1 MKKVQMFNKLWSIVE
16 KIKFY
21 WIFLLFL
28 VAVSDIRHSSNFNS
42 FKPIENFFLIRQFFN
57 DESTTNKYIESLKNI
72 SNSPNLRSVPN
83 GFDETW
89 TLRGPNKIGARVNV
103 IKPDPKNN
111 QIVYLG
117 FSSGGLW
124 KTLDGGQTWNPIFDN
139 FPWLAIADINIDP
152 TNSKIIYVA
161 TGDPNISGYPFVGD
175 GVYKSVDGG
184 QTWKNI
190 GPAGTQ
196 VISKILINPVNPL
209 IIYASSMGL
218 PFKRD
223 KLRGIYKSING
234 GITWEKVWHVADDTG
249 IIDLILDPFNANI
262 IYAASW
268 PRVRNNRES
277 LLSGI
282 NATIFKSV
290 DGGTTWNKSD
300 NGLKLGPKG
309 RIGLVASKLTS
320 NLLFS
325 IVIGENN
332 EWEGFYKS
340 VNGGANWV
348 NLLTNTGSN
357 ALPDNAMGGFGW
369 YFGKIEIN
377 PKNDKDLFIL
387 GVDLWRSNDGGVT
400 WFLGAPPWYE
410 NKVHADK
417 HDLVFI
423 NESDLLLA
431 SDGGVYQSKDNGSS
445 WSDYEEV
452 PATQFYRIA
461 SNPHETD
468 VYYGGAQDHGTL
480 KGENPQN
487 WVRLYGGDG
496 FQQVFDPKNDNIFY
510 TLTQNGNILVTTNKG
525 LSFNTAMNGIDKF
538 EPVAWD
544 APLIRSHF
552 NANTLYTGTS
562 RVYKNTEGANA
573 SWKAISDDL
582 TDGNIY
588 GARFHNITTIN
599 ESTKLQGLIYT
610 GTSDANCWRFD
621 PESKIWTNITNGLP
635 ERYITSV
642 QASPSFTDN
651 VYVTL
656 SGYKDNDWQSHLFL
670 SKERGDKWRSIK
682 GDLPYISINDLV
694 IIPNHSDSLL
704 FVATDAGVYGSV
716 NGGINWHKLGTNLPM
731 VAVYDL
737 HYVPEKMEL
746 IAGTFGRSIHTY
758 NLKTLLEKKYS
769 LTVSPIN
776 LSIPSIGGNYPLNI
790 VSNTQWSIY
799 KTNSFIRITP
809 TSGVDNSFVSFICE
823 PNNSVLPR
831 RDKIVIKGTG
841 VDSTVVSITQ
851 SGVLPTFTVSP
862 QNISFTS
869 GNQSQKISIIT
880 NTTWRVFKN
889 MDFINTNVTAG
900 SGNASIDVTSSLNT
914 TATTRTGL
922 LKFLPNGMDTIF
934 VKITQAGNAVSA
946 INQVSKKY
954 SPFQVFPNPMLNDL
968 ITLRKTH
975 SLFEE
980 STTVSLYQVNGH
992 LIKSYQV
999 PIFSDEL
1006 VLRLP
1011 QLSKGIYLLV
1021 VRNGKNQIVQSEKL
1035 VK

>member
-1 MKKVQMFNKLWSIVE
+1 MKLQKVQKAWSLVG
-16 KIKFY
+16 KFKFHLSY
-21 WIFLLFL
+21 LLFL
-28 VAVSDIRHSSNFNS
+28 VAFSDVRYTSNLNS
-42 FKPIENFFLIRQFFN
+42 FKPIEKFFLIRQFYN
-57 DESTTNKYIESLKNI
+57 DESTTKKYIESLKNI
-72 SNSPNLRSVPN
+72 YNTPNLRSVPK
-83 GFDETW
+83 GFDENW

-103 IKPDPKNN
+103 IKADPKNS

-124 KTLDGGQTWNPIFDN
+124 KTVDGGQTWKAIFDD

-175 GVYKSVDGG
+175 GIYKSVDGG
-184 QTWKNI
+184 QSWQNI

-196 VISKILINPVNPL
+196 IISKILINPVNPL
-209 IIYASSMGL
+209 ILYASSMGL
-218 PFKRD
+218 PFQRD
-223 KLRGIYKSING
+223 KLRGIYKSSNG
-234 GITWEKVWHVADDTG
+234 GISWEKVWHVADDTG
-249 IIDLILDPFNANI
+249 IIDLIFDPFNANI

-277 LLSGI
+277 LLSSI
-282 NATIFKSV
+282 NASIFKSI
-290 DGGTTWNKSD
+290 DGGNSWIKTD

-309 RIGLVASKLTS
+309 RIGLVASKLTP

-340 VNGGANWV
+340 VNGGASWV

-357 ALPDNAMGGFGW
+357 SLPDYAMGGFGW
-369 YFGKIEIN
+369 YFGKIEVN
-377 PKNDKDLFIL
+377 PKNDQDLFIL
-387 GVDLWRSNDGGVT
+387 GVDLWRSKDGGVT

-417 HDLVFI
+417 HDLVFL
-423 NESDLLLA
+423 NETNLLLA
-431 SDGGVYQSKDNGSS
+431 SDGGVYQSKDNGQT
-445 WSDYEEV
+445 WVDYEDI

-461 SNPHETD
+461 SNPHEQNA
-468 VYYGGAQDHGTL
+468 YYGGAQDHGTL

-487 WVRLYGGDG
+487 WVRLFGGDG
-496 FQQVFDPKNDNIFY
+496 FQQVFDPKNDNILY
-510 TLTQNGNILVTTNKG
+510 TLTQNGSILVSTNKG

-544 APLIRSHF
+544 APLIGSPF
-552 NANTLYTGTS
+552 NTNTLFTGTS
-562 RVYKNTEGANA
+562 RVYKNTEGPNA
-573 SWKAISDDL
+573 SWKAISNDL

-599 ESTKLQGLIYT
+599 ESSKLHGLLYA

-621 PESKIWTNITNGLP
+621 PETNIWTNISNGLP
-635 ERYITSV
+635 QRYVTSV
-642 QASPSFTDN
+642 QASTTFTDH

-656 SGYKDNDWQSHLFL
+656 SGYKDNDWQSHIFL

-694 IIPNHSDSLL
+694 IIPNHADSML
-704 FVATDAGVYGSV
+704 FIATDAGVYGSI
-716 NGGINWHKLGTNLPM
+716 NGGLNWHKLGTNLPM

-758 NLKTLLEKKYS
+758 NLKTVLEKKYS
-769 LTVSPIN
+769 LTVSPTN
-776 LSIPSIGGNYPLNI
+776 LSISSLGGIYPLNI
-790 VSNTQWSIY
+790 LSNTQWSMY
-799 KTNSFIRITP
+799 KSNSFISFNP
-809 TSGVDNSFVSFICE
+809 SSGTDNKLVSIICE
-823 PNNSVLPR
+823 PNKSILPR
-831 RDKIVIKGTG
+831 TVKIVIKGIG
-841 VDSTVVSITQ
+841 VDSSTVLITQ
-851 SGVLPTFTVSP
+851 NGATPTFSISP
-862 QNISFTS
+862 QKVDFPYIS
-869 GNQSQKISIIT
+869 QSQKIAIET
-880 NTTWRVFKN
+880 NTSWRLFKN
-889 MDFINTNVTAG
+889 INYINTNVSAG
-900 SGNASIDVTSSLNT
+900 SGNAIIEVTCSFNS
-914 TATTRTGL
+914 TATSRTGV

-934 VKITQAGNAVSA
+934 MEITQAANAVSA
-946 INQVSKKY
+946 TNEIPKKY
-954 SPFQVFPNPMLNDL
+954 APFKVFPNPIINDFV
-968 ITLRKTH
+968 TLRKV

-980 STTVSLYQVNGH
+980 STTVSLYSMNGH
-992 LIKSYQV
+992 LIKSFQV
-999 PIFSDEL
+999 PIFSEEQ
-1006 VLRLP
+1006 VLTFP

-1021 VRNGKNQIVQSEKL
+1021 LRNNKNQIIQSEKL
-1035 VK
+1035 IK

>member
-1 MKKVQMFNKLWSIVE
+1 
-16 KIKFY
+16 
-21 WIFLLFL
+21 
-28 VAVSDIRHSSNFNS
+28 
-42 FKPIENFFLIRQFFN
+42 
-57 DESTTNKYIESLKNI
+57 
-72 SNSPNLRSVPN
+72 
-83 GFDETW
+83 
-89 TLRGPNKIGARVNV
+89 
-103 IKPDPKNN
+103 
-111 QIVYLG
+111 
-117 FSSGGLW
+117 
-124 KTLDGGQTWNPIFDN
+124 
-139 FPWLAIADINIDP
+139 
-152 TNSKIIYVA
+152 
-161 TGDPNISGYPFVGD
+161 
-175 GVYKSVDGG
+175 
-184 QTWKNI
+184 
-190 GPAGTQ
+190 
-196 VISKILINPVNPL
+196 
-209 IIYASSMGL
+209 MGL
-218 PFKRD
+218 PFQRD

-249 IIDLILDPFNANI
+249 IIDLILDPFNANV

-277 LLSGI
+277 LLSGV
-282 NATIFKSV
+282 NATIFKSI
-290 DGGTTWNKSD
+290 DGGISWTKSD

-309 RIGLVASKLTS
+309 RIGLVASKLTP

-340 VNGGANWV
+340 INGGANWV

-357 ALPDNAMGGFGW
+357 SLPDNALGGFGW

-417 HDLVFI
+417 HDLVFL

-573 SWKAISDDL
+573 SWKA
-582 TDGNIY
+582 
-588 GARFHNITTIN
+588 
-599 ESTKLQGLIYT
+599 
-610 GTSDANCWRFD
+610 
-621 PESKIWTNITNGLP
+621 
-635 ERYITSV
+635 V

-704 FVATDAGVYGSV
+704 FVATDAGVYGTI
-716 NGGINWHKLGTNLPM
+716 NGGLNWHKLGTNLPM

-769 LTVSPIN
+769 LTVSPTN
-776 LSIPSIGGNYPLNI
+776 LSISSLGGNFPLNI
-790 VSNTQWSIY
+790 VSNTTWSIY
-799 KTNSFIRITP
+799 NSNSFIRITP
-809 TSGVDNSFVSFICE
+809 SSGVNNSFVSVICE
-823 PNNSVLPR
+823 SNNSLLPR
-831 RDKIVIKGTG
+831 TDKMVIKGTG
-841 VDSTVVSITQ
+841 VDSTVVLITQ
-851 SGVLPTFTVSP
+851 NGALPTFTISP

-869 GNQSQKISIIT
+869 GNQSQKISIVT
-880 NTTWRVFKN
+880 NTSWKVFKN
-889 MDFINTNVTAG
+889 VDFINTNVTTG
-900 SGNASIDVTSSLNT
+900 SGNASIEVTSSLNSN
-914 TATTRTGL
+914 ATSRTGL

-946 INQVSKKY
+946 YNEVIKKY
-954 SPFQVFPNPMLNDL
+954 SPFQVFPNPILNDF
-968 ITLRKTH
+968 ITLRKTY
-975 SLFEE
+975 SLYEE

-999 PIFSDEL
+999 PIFSEEL
-1006 VLRLP
+1006 ILRLP
-1011 QLSKGIYLLV
+1011 QLSSGTYLLV
-1021 VRNGKNQIVQSEKL
+1021 VRNGKNKIIQSEKL

>member
-1 MKKVQMFNKLWSIVE
+1 MNVQRIKKIGSIGWKVNL
-16 KIKFY
+16 F
-21 WIFLLFL
+21 WVFLLFL
-28 VAVSDIRHSSNFNS
+28 VSVSDVRNSLIFNS
-42 FKPIENFFLIRQFFN
+42 FKPIENFFLVRQFFN
-57 DESTTNKYIESLKNI
+57 DESTTKKYIESLQNI
-72 SNSPNLRSVPN
+72 FNTPNLRSVPN
-83 GFDETW
+83 GFNENW
-89 TLRGPNKIGARVNV
+89 TLRGPNKVGARVNV

-124 KTLDGGQTWNPIFDN
+124 KTTDGGQTWDAIFDN

-152 TNSKIIYVA
+152 SNSKIIYVA

-175 GVYKSVDGG
+175 GVYKSMDGG

-196 VISKILINPVNPL
+196 VISKILINPINPL
-209 IIYASSMGL
+209 ILYASSMGL
-218 PFKRD
+218 PFQRD
-223 KLRGIYKSING
+223 KLRGIYKSSNG
-234 GITWEKVWHVADDTG
+234 GVTWEKVWHVTDDTG

-277 LLSGI
+277 LLSGA
-282 NATIFKSV
+282 NASIFKSV
-290 DGGTTWNKSD
+290 DGGISWTKSD
-300 NGLKLGPKG
+300 NGLKFGPKG
-309 RIGLVASKLTS
+309 RIGLVASKLTR
-320 NLLFS
+320 NLIFS

-340 VNGGANWV
+340 INGGATWV

-357 ALPDNAMGGFGW
+357 SLPDNAMGGFGW
-369 YFGKIEIN
+369 YFGKIEVN
-377 PKNDKDLFIL
+377 PKNDQDLFIL
-387 GVDLWRSNDGGVT
+387 GVDLWRSKDGGVT
-400 WFLGAPPWYE
+400 WFLGASPWYE

-417 HDLVFI
+417 HDLVFL
-423 NESDLLLA
+423 NETSLLLA
-431 SDGGVYQSKDNGSS
+431 SDGGVYQSTDNGQS
-445 WSDYEEV
+445 WVDYEEV

-461 SNPHETD
+461 SNPHKPD
-468 VYYGGAQDHGTL
+468 SYYGGAQDHGTL

-496 FQQVFDPKNDNIFY
+496 FQQVFDPNNDNIFY
-510 TLTQNGNILVTTNKG
+510 TLTQNGNILVSTNKG
-525 LSFNTAMNGIDKF
+525 LSFNTAMNGIDKS

-544 APLIRSHF
+544 APLIKSPF
-552 NANTLYTGTS
+552 NANTLFTGTS
-562 RVYKNTEGANA
+562 KVYKNTGGANA
-573 SWKAISDDL
+573 SWKAISNDL

-599 ESTKLQGLIYT
+599 ESTKLKGLLYA
-610 GTSDANCWRFD
+610 GTTDANCWRLD
-621 PESKIWTNITNGLP
+621 PESNIWTNISNGLP

-694 IIPNHSDSLL
+694 IIPNHADSLL

-716 NGGINWHKLGTNLPM
+716 NGGLNWHKLGTNLPM

-758 NLKTLLEKKYS
+758 NLNTLLENKYS
-769 LTVSPIN
+769 LTVSPTN
-776 LSIPSIGGNYPLNI
+776 LSIPSIGGNFPLNI
-790 VSNTQWSIY
+790 ASNTQWSIY
-799 KTNSFIRITP
+799 KSNSFIRITP
-809 TSGVDNSFVSFICE
+809 SSGVDNNFVSVICE

-831 RDKIVIKGTG
+831 TDKIVVKGTG
-841 VDSTVVSITQ
+841 VDSMIVLLTQ
-851 SGVLPTFTVSP
+851 NGVLPTFTASP

-869 GNQSQKISIIT
+869 GSQSQKISIET
-880 NTTWRVFKN
+880 NTTWKVFKN
-889 MDFINTNVTAG
+889 VDYINTNVTAG
-900 SGNASIDVTSSLNT
+900 SGNGSIEVTCSLNSSANLR
-914 TATTRTGL
+914 TAL
-922 LKFLPNGMDTIF
+922 LKLLPNGMDTVF
-934 VKITQAGNAVSA
+934 VKITQTGNSVSVN
-946 INQVSKKY
+946 IEVSKKY
-954 SPFQVFPNPMLNDL
+954 APFQIFPNPMQNDY
-968 ITLRKTH
+968 ITLRKTE
-975 SLFEE
+975 SLFNE
-980 STTVSLYQVNGH
+980 SGTILLYQMNGH
-992 LIKSYQV
+992 LIKTFQV
-999 PIFSDEL
+999 PIFSGEL

-1011 QLSKGIYLLV
+1011 LLIKGTYMLI
-1021 VRNGKNQIVQSEKL
+1021 VRNNKNQIVQTDKL

>member
-1 MKKVQMFNKLWSIVE
+1 MMYVQMIQKVWTAAG

-21 WIFLLFL
+21 WIYLLFL
-28 VAVSDIRHSSNFNS
+28 VAVSDVRLHSYFNS
-42 FKPIENFFLIRQFFN
+42 FKPIENFFLVRQFFN
-57 DESTTNKYIESLKNI
+57 DESTSTKYIEALKNI
-72 SNSPNLRSVPN
+72 SNIPSLRSMPN
-83 GFDETW
+83 GFDESW
-89 TLRGPNKIGARVNV
+89 TLRGPNKMGARVNV

-124 KTLDGGQTWNPIFDN
+124 KTVNGGQSWDAIFDHS
-139 FPWLAIADINIDP
+139 PWLAIADVNIDP

-190 GPAGTQ
+190 GPGGTQ
-196 VISKILINPVNPL
+196 VMSKILINPINPL
-209 IIYASSMGL
+209 ILYASSMGL
-218 PFKRD
+218 PFQRD
-223 KLRGIYKSING
+223 KQRGIYKSING
-234 GITWEKVWHVADDTG
+234 GITWEKVWHIADDTG
-249 IIDLILDPFNANI
+249 IIDLIFDPFNANV

-277 LLSGI
+277 LLSGA

-290 DGGTTWNKSD
+290 DGGNSWIKSE
-300 NGLKLGPKG
+300 NGLKFGSKG
-309 RIGLVASKLTS
+309 RIGLVASKLTP

-340 VNGGANWV
+340 VNGGVSWV
-348 NLLTNTGSN
+348 NLLTNTGNNS
-357 ALPDNAMGGFGW
+357 LPENAMGGFGW
-369 YFGKIEIN
+369 YFGKIEVN
-377 PKNDKDLFIL
+377 PKNDQDLFIL
-387 GVDLWRSNDGGVT
+387 GVDLWRSKDGGMT

-417 HDLVFI
+417 HDLVFLNDTDI
-423 NESDLLLA
+423 LLA
-431 SDGGVYQSKDNGSS
+431 SDGGVYQSKDNGQN
-445 WSDYEEV
+445 WADYEEV

-461 SNPHETD
+461 SNPHKLD
-468 VYYGGAQDHGTL
+468 SYYGGAQDHGTL

-487 WVRLYGGDG
+487 WIRLYGGDG

-544 APLIRSHF
+544 APLIKSPF

-562 RVYKNTEGANA
+562 KVYRNTEGANA
-573 SWKAISDDL
+573 SWKVISSDL
-582 TDGNIY
+582 TDGNIF

-599 ESTKLQGLIYT
+599 ESTKLQGLLYA

-621 PESKIWTNITNGLP
+621 PETNIWTNISAGLP
-635 ERYITSV
+635 QRYVTSV
-642 QASPSFTDN
+642 QASPTFTDN

-656 SGYKDNDWQSHLFL
+656 SGYKDNDWQSHLFI

-682 GDLPYISINDLV
+682 GDLPYISVNDLV
-694 IIPNHSDSLL
+694 IIPNHSDSIL
-704 FVATDAGVYGSV
+704 FIATDAGVYGSV
-716 NGGINWHKLGTNLPM
+716 NAGLNWHRLGVNLPM

-758 NLKTLLEKKYS
+758 SLKSLLEKKYA
-769 LTVSPIN
+769 LEVSPAN
-776 LSIPSIGGNYPLNI
+776 LSVSSAGGNYPLSI
-790 VSNTQWSIY
+790 VSNTQWTINKSS
-799 KTNSFIRITP
+799 SFVRITP
-809 TSGVDNSFVSFICE
+809 TSGVDIASVNVIVE

-831 RDKIVIKGTG
+831 TDKLIIKGTG
-841 VDSTVVSITQ
+841 VDSTLVLLTQNGVSP
-851 SGVLPTFTVSP
+851 SFTVSP
-862 QNISFTS
+862 QNMTFTS
-869 GNQSQKISIIT
+869 GSQSQKISIVT
-880 NTTWRVFKN
+880 NTSWKVFRSV
-889 MDFINTNVTAG
+889 DYINTNVVNG
-900 SGNASIDVTSSLNT
+900 SGNASIEVT
-914 TATTRTGL
+914 TALNSTVNSRIGL
-922 LKFLPNGMDTIF
+922 LKFLPNGMDTMF
-934 VKITQAGNAVSA
+934 VKITQAGNTVSA
-946 INQVSKKY
+946 NYGVNKKQI
-954 SPFQVFPNPMLNDL
+954 PFQVFPNPMLNDM
-968 ITLRKTH
+968 ITLRKTDN
-975 SLFEE
+975 LFDE
-980 STTVSLYQVNGH
+980 SGSVSLYQMNGH
-992 LIKSYQV
+992 LIKSFQI
-999 PIFSDEL
+999 PIFSGEQTL
-1006 VLRLP
+1006 KFP
-1011 QLSKGIYLLV
+1011 QLPGGIYLLV
-1021 VRNGKNQIVQSEKL
+1021 VRNSKNQIIQSEKL

>member
-1 MKKVQMFNKLWSIVE
+1 MTENKLVKNTLLIVKKSI
-16 KIKFY
+16 FFG
-21 WIFLLFL
+21 IFLILTSG
-28 VAVSDIRHSSNFNS
+28 VSDVRLHSTLNS
-42 FKPIENFFLIRQFFN
+42 FKPIENFFLLRQFSN
-57 DESTTNKYIESLKNI
+57 DESTTKKYLASLKNI
-72 SNSPNLRSVPN
+72 TTSANLRFVPK
-83 GFDETW
+83 GFDEYW

-103 IKPDPKNN
+103 IKPDPQNS

-124 KTLDGGQTWNPIFDN
+124 KTTDGGQTWRPIFDD

-196 VISKILINPVNPL
+196 VISKILINPVNSL

-218 PFKRD
+218 PFQRD
-223 KLRGIYKSING
+223 KLRGIYKSSNG
-234 GITWEKVWHVADDTG
+234 GVSWEKVWHVADDTG
-249 IIDLILDPFNANI
+249 IIDLIFDPFNANI

-282 NATIFKSV
+282 NATIFKSA
-290 DGGTTWNKSD
+290 DGGNSWIKSD
-300 NGLKLGPKG
+300 FGLKLGPKG
-309 RIGLVASKLTS
+309 RIGLVASKLTP

-332 EWEGFYKS
+332 ECEGFYKS
-340 VNGGANWV
+340 VNGGATWV
-348 NLLTNTGSN
+348 NLLTNTGNNS
-357 ALPDNAMGGFGW
+357 LPDNAMGGFGW

-377 PKNDKDLFIL
+377 PKNDQDLFIL
-387 GVDLWRSNDGGVT
+387 GVDLWRSKDGGVT

-423 NESDLLLA
+423 NETNFLLA
-431 SDGGVYQSKDNGSS
+431 SDGGVYQSKDNGQN
-445 WSDYEEV
+445 WDDYEEV

-461 SNPHETD
+461 SNPHEQDT
-468 VYYGGAQDHGTL
+468 YYGGAQDHGTL

-496 FQQVFDPKNDNIFY
+496 FQQVFDPKNDKILY
-510 TLTQNGNILVTTNKG
+510 TLTQNGNILVSTNKG

-544 APLIRSHF
+544 APLIRSPF
-552 NANTLYTGTS
+552 NANTLFTGTS
-562 RVYKNTEGANA
+562 RVYINTEGANA
-573 SWKAISDDL
+573 SWKAISNDL
-582 TDGNIY
+582 TDGNIF

-599 ESTKLQGLIYT
+599 ESTKLNGLLYA
-610 GTSDANCWRFD
+610 GTSDANCWRID
-621 PESKIWTNITNGLP
+621 PETNIWTNISNGLP
-635 ERYITSV
+635 QRYITSI
-642 QASPSFTDN
+642 QASPAVTDN
-651 VYVTL
+651 VFVTL
-656 SGYKDNDWQSHLFL
+656 SGYKDNDWQSHIFL
-670 SKERGDKWRSIK
+670 SKDRGDKWISIK

-694 IIPNHSDSLL
+694 VIPNHSDSLL
-704 FVATDAGVYGSV
+704 FIATDAGVYGSM
-716 NGGINWHKLGTNLPM
+716 NGGINWYRLGVNLPM

-758 NLKTLLEKKYS
+758 NLKSILEKKYS
-769 LTVSPIN
+769 LVVSTNI
-776 LSIPSIGGNYPLNI
+776 LSIPSSGGNFPLNI
-790 VSNTQWSIY
+790 MSNTQWTIY
-799 KTNSFIRITP
+799 NSNSFISISP
-809 TSGVDNSFVSFICE
+809 SSGMENKLLSISCE
-823 PNNSVLPR
+823 PNKSVIPR
-831 RDKIVIKGTG
+831 TGKIVIKGIG
-841 VDSTVVSITQ
+841 VDSSTVFITQ
-851 SGVLPTFTVSP
+851 NGATPTFSISP
-862 QNISFTS
+862 QKIDFPYTS
-869 GNQSQKISIIT
+869 QSQKITIET
-880 NTTWRVFKN
+880 NTSWRIFKN
-889 MDFINTNVTAG
+889 ADFINTNIN
-900 SGNASIDVTSSLNT
+900 NASGSALMEVTCSFNSS
-914 TATTRTGL
+914 ATSRTGV
-922 LKFLPNGMDTIF
+922 LKFLPIGMDTIF
-934 VKITQAGNAVSA
+934 MKITQAANEVSA
-946 INQVSKKY
+946 NNEIRKKY
-954 SPFQVFPNPMLNDL
+954 TPFKVFPNPIINDFV
-968 ITLRKTH
+968 TLRKVE

-980 STTVSLYQVNGH
+980 STTVSLYSMNGR
-992 LIKSYQV
+992 LIKSYRV
-999 PIFSDEL
+999 PIFNEEQ
-1006 VLRLP
+1006 VLSLP

-1021 VRNGKNQIVQSEKL
+1021 VRNNKNQIIQSEKL

>member
-1 MKKVQMFNKLWSIVE
+1 MMNVQMFQKVWSIVG
-16 KIKFY
+16 KINFLLG
-21 WIFLLFL
+21 FLLFL
-28 VAVSDIRHSSNFNS
+28 LAVSDVRHSPNFNF
-42 FKPIENFFLIRQFFN
+42 FKPIEKFFLIRQFFN
-57 DESTTNKYIESLKNI
+57 DESTTKKYIESLKNI
-72 SNSPNLRSVPN
+72 SNTPNLRSVPK
-83 GFDETW
+83 GFDENW

-103 IKPDPKNN
+103 IKPDSKNS

-124 KTLDGGQTWNPIFDN
+124 KTVDGGQTWNAIFDN

-196 VISKILINPVNPL
+196 IISKILINPVNPL
-209 IIYASSMGL
+209 ILYASSMGL
-218 PFKRD
+218 PFQRD
-223 KLRGIYKSING
+223 KLRGIYKSSNG
-234 GITWEKVWHVADDTG
+234 GVSWEKVWHASDDTG

-277 LLSGI
+277 LLSGV
-282 NATIFKSV
+282 NASIFKSV
-290 DGGTTWNKSD
+290 DGGNSWIKSD

-309 RIGLVASKLTS
+309 RIGLVASKLTP
-320 NLLFS
+320 NMLFS

-340 VNGGANWV
+340 VNGGVSWI

-357 ALPDNAMGGFGW
+357 SLPDNAMGNFGW
-369 YFGKIEIN
+369 YFGKIEVN
-377 PKNDKDLFIL
+377 PKNDQDLFIL
-387 GVDLWRSNDGGVT
+387 GVDLWRSKDGGVT

-423 NESDLLLA
+423 NETGLLLA
-431 SDGGVYQSKDNGSS
+431 SDGGVYQSKDNGQN
-445 WSDYEEV
+445 WVDYEEV

-461 SNPHETD
+461 SNPHEQNA
-468 VYYGGAQDHGTL
+468 YYGGAQDHGTL

-496 FQQVFDPKNDNIFY
+496 FQQVFDPKNDNILY
-510 TLTQNGNILVTTNKG
+510 TLTQNGSILVSTNKG
-525 LSFNTAMNGIDKF
+525 LSFNSAMNGIDKF

-544 APLIRSHF
+544 APLIGSPF

-562 RVYKNTEGANA
+562 RVYKNSEGPNA
-573 SWKAISDDL
+573 SWKAISNDL
-582 TDGNIY
+582 TDGNIF

-599 ESTKLQGLIYT
+599 ESSKLHGLLYA

-621 PESKIWTNITNGLP
+621 PETNIWTNISNGLP
-635 ERYITSV
+635 ERFITSI

-656 SGYKDNDWQSHLFL
+656 SGYKDNDWQSHIFL

-704 FVATDAGVYGSV
+704 FIATDAGVYGSV
-716 NGGINWHKLGTNLPM
+716 NSGLNWHKLGANLPM

-758 NLKTLLEKKYS
+758 NLKILLEKKYS
-769 LTVSPIN
+769 LLVSPNN
-776 LSIPSIGGNYPLNI
+776 LSVSSSGGNFPLNI
-790 VSNTQWSIY
+790 ISNTQWSIY
-799 KTNSFIRITP
+799 KSNSFIRITP
-809 TSGVDNSFVSFICE
+809 SSGVDNSLVSVICE
-823 PNNSVLPR
+823 PNNNVLPR
-831 RDKIVIKGTG
+831 TGKIVIKGTG
-841 VDSTVVSITQ
+841 VDSTVVLITQ
-851 SGVLPTFTVSP
+851 NGALPTFTVSP
-862 QNISFTS
+862 QNIAFTF
-869 GNQSQKISIIT
+869 GNQSQKISIES
-880 NTTWRVFKN
+880 NTSWQVFKN
-889 MDFINTNVTAG
+889 VDYINTNVNTG
-900 SGNASIDVTSSLNT
+900 SGNAYIEVTSSLNP
-914 TATTRTGL
+914 TANSRTGL

-946 INQVSKKY
+946 NNEASKKY
-954 SPFQVFPNPMLNDL
+954 SPFQVFPNPLINDW
-968 ITLRKTH
+968 ITLNKTER
-975 SLFEE
+975 LFEE
-980 STTVSLYQVNGH
+980 STTVSLYNMNGH
-992 LIKSYQV
+992 LIKSFQV
-999 PIFSDEL
+999 PIFSEEQ
-1006 VLRLP
+1006 VLSFP

-1021 VRNGKNQIVQSEKL
+1021 VRNSKNQIIQSEKL

>member
-1 MKKVQMFNKLWSIVE
+1 MNVGMVKKVCSIVE
-16 KIKFY
+16 KIKYY

-28 VAVSDIRHSSNFNS
+28 VAVSDVRNSSNFNS
-42 FKPIENFFLIRQFFN
+42 FKPIENYFLIKQFFN
-57 DESTTNKYIESLKNI
+57 DEYTTKKYIESLNNI
-72 SNSPNLRSVPN
+72 SITPNLRSVPK
-83 GFDETW
+83 GFDENW
-89 TLRGPNKIGARVNV
+89 ILRGPNKIGARVNV

-124 KTLDGGQTWNPIFDN
+124 KTLDGGQTWNAIFDN
-139 FPWLAIADINIDP
+139 FPWLAIADVNIDP
-152 TNSKIIYVA
+152 INSKIIYVA

-196 VISKILINPVNPL
+196 VISKILINPVNTYIL
-209 IIYASSMGL
+209 YASSMGL
-218 PFKRD
+218 PFQRD
-223 KLRGIYKSING
+223 KQRGIYKSING
-234 GITWEKVWHVADDTG
+234 GITWEKIWHVADDTG
-249 IIDLILDPFNANI
+249 IIDIILDPFNANV

-277 LLSGI
+277 LLSGV
-282 NATIFKSV
+282 NASIFKSV
-290 DGGTTWNKSD
+290 DGGNSWIKSD
-300 NGLKLGPKG
+300 NGLKFGPKG
-309 RIGLVASKLTS
+309 RIGLVASKLTP

-340 VNGGANWV
+340 VNGGTTWV

-357 ALPDNAMGGFGW
+357 SLPNNAMGGFGW

-377 PKNDKDLFIL
+377 PKNDQDLFIL
-387 GVDLWRSNDGGVT
+387 GVDLWRSKDGGVT

-410 NKVHADK
+410 NSVHADK
-417 HDLVFI
+417 HDLVFL
-423 NESDLLLA
+423 NETNLLLA
-431 SDGGVYQSKDNGSS
+431 SDGGVYQSKDNGQS
-445 WSDYEEV
+445 WIDYEEV

-461 SNPHETD
+461 SNPHKPD
-468 VYYGGAQDHGTL
+468 AYYGGAQDHGTL

-496 FQQVFDPKNDNIFY
+496 FQQVFDPNNDNIFY

-525 LSFNTAMNGIDKF
+525 LSFIAAMNGIDKS

-544 APLIRSHF
+544 APLIRSSF

-573 SWKAISDDL
+573 YWKAMSNDL

-588 GARFHNITTIN
+588 GARFHNITTIH
-599 ESTKLQGLIYT
+599 ESTKLSALVYA
-610 GTSDANCWRFD
+610 GTSDANCWRYD
-621 PESKIWTNITNGLP
+621 PETNIWTNISNGLP
-635 ERYITSV
+635 QRYITSV
-642 QASPSFTDN
+642 QASPTFTDN

-656 SGYKDNDWQSHLFL
+656 SGYKDNDWQSHIFL
-670 SKERGDKWRSIK
+670 SKEKGDKWRSIK

-704 FVATDAGVYGSV
+704 FIATDAGVYGSI
-716 NGGINWHKLGTNLPM
+716 NGGLNWHKLGKNLPM

-758 NLKTLLEKKYS
+758 KLTTLLEKKYS
-769 LTVSPIN
+769 LTVSPTN
-776 LSIPSIGGNYPLNI
+776 LSIPSIGGNFSLNI

-799 KTNSFIRITP
+799 NANSFIRITP
-809 TSGVDNSFVSFICE
+809 TSGVDNSIVSLICE

-831 RDKIVIKGTG
+831 TDKMVIKGTG

-851 SGVLPTFTVSP
+851 NGILPTFTVSP

-869 GNQSQKISIIT
+869 GNQSQKISIET
-880 NTTWRVFKN
+880 NTSWKVFKN
-889 MDFINTNVTAG
+889 VDYIKTNVTAG
-900 SGNASIDVTSSLNT
+900 SGNTFIEVTCSINL
-914 TATTRTGL
+914 TANPRTEL
-922 LKFLPNGMDTIF
+922 LKFLPNGMDTIL

-946 INQVSKKY
+946 NKEVSNKY
-954 SPFQVFPNPMLNDL
+954 SSFQVFPNPILYDF
-968 ITLRKTH
+968 ITLKKTNG
-975 SLFEE
+975 LFEE

-999 PIFSDEL
+999 PIFSEEL

-1021 VRNGKNQIVQSEKL
+1021 VRNSKNQIIQSEKL

>member
-1 MKKVQMFNKLWSIVE
+1 MMNVGMVKKVCSIVE
-16 KIKFY
+16 KIKYY

-28 VAVSDIRHSSNFNS
+28 VAVSDVRNSSNFNS
-42 FKPIENFFLIRQFFN
+42 FKPIENYFLIKQFFN
-57 DESTTNKYIESLKNI
+57 DEYTTKKYIESLNNI
-72 SNSPNLRSVPN
+72 SITPNLRSVPK
-83 GFDETW
+83 GFDENW
-89 TLRGPNKIGARVNV
+89 ILRGPNKIGARVNV

-124 KTLDGGQTWNPIFDN
+124 KTLDGGQTWNAIFDN
-139 FPWLAIADINIDP
+139 FPWLAIADVNIDP
-152 TNSKIIYVA
+152 INSKIIYVA

-196 VISKILINPVNPL
+196 VISKILINPVNTYIL
-209 IIYASSMGL
+209 YASSMGL
-218 PFKRD
+218 PFQRD
-223 KLRGIYKSING
+223 KQRGIYKSING
-234 GITWEKVWHVADDTG
+234 GITWEKIWHVADDTG
-249 IIDLILDPFNANI
+249 IIDIILDPFNANV

-277 LLSGI
+277 LLSGV
-282 NATIFKSV
+282 NASIFKSV
-290 DGGTTWNKSD
+290 DGGNSWIKSD
-300 NGLKLGPKG
+300 NGLKFGPKG
-309 RIGLVASKLTS
+309 RIGLVASKLTP

-340 VNGGANWV
+340 VNGGTTWV
-348 NLLTNTGSN
+348 NLLTNKGSN
-357 ALPDNAMGGFGW
+357 SLPDNAMGGFGW

-377 PKNDKDLFIL
+377 PKNDQDLFIL
-387 GVDLWRSNDGGVT
+387 GVDLWRSKDGGAT

-410 NKVHADK
+410 NNVHADK
-417 HDLVFI
+417 HDLVFL
-423 NESDLLLA
+423 NETNLLLA
-431 SDGGVYQSKDNGSS
+431 SDGGVYQSKDNGQS
-445 WSDYEEV
+445 WIDYEEV

-461 SNPHETD
+461 SNPHKPD
-468 VYYGGAQDHGTL
+468 AYYGGAQDHGTL

-496 FQQVFDPKNDNIFY
+496 FQQVFDPNNDNIFY

-525 LSFNTAMNGIDKF
+525 LSFIAAMNGIDKS

-544 APLIRSHF
+544 APLIRSSF

-573 SWKAISDDL
+573 YWKAISNDL

-588 GARFHNITTIN
+588 GARFHNITTIH
-599 ESTKLQGLIYT
+599 ESTKLSALVYA
-610 GTSDANCWRFD
+610 GTSDANCWRYD
-621 PESKIWTNITNGLP
+621 PETNIWTNISNGLP
-635 ERYITSV
+635 QRYITSV
-642 QASPSFTDN
+642 QASPTFTDN

-656 SGYKDNDWQSHLFL
+656 SGYKDNDWQSHIFL
-670 SKERGDKWRSIK
+670 SKEKGDKWRSIK

-704 FVATDAGVYGSV
+704 FIATDAGVYGSI
-716 NGGINWHKLGTNLPM
+716 NGGLNWHKLGKNLPM

-758 NLKTLLEKKYS
+758 KLTTLLEKKYS
-769 LTVSPIN
+769 LTVSPTN
-776 LSIPSIGGNYPLNI
+776 LSIPSIGGNFSLNI

-799 KTNSFIRITP
+799 NANSFIRITP
-809 TSGVDNSFVSFICE
+809 TSGVDNSIVSLICE

-831 RDKIVIKGTG
+831 TDKMVIKGTG

-851 SGVLPTFTVSP
+851 NGILPTFTVSP

-869 GNQSQKISIIT
+869 GNQSQKISIET
-880 NTTWRVFKN
+880 NTSWKVFKN
-889 MDFINTNVTAG
+889 VDYIKTNVTAG
-900 SGNASIDVTSSLNT
+900 SGNTFIEVTCSINL
-914 TATTRTGL
+914 TANPRTEL
-922 LKFLPNGMDTIF
+922 LKFLPNGMDTIL

-946 INQVSKKY
+946 NKEVSNKY
-954 SPFQVFPNPMLNDL
+954 SSFQVFPNPILYDF
-968 ITLRKTH
+968 ITLKKTNG
-975 SLFEE
+975 LFEE

-999 PIFSDEL
+999 PIFSEEL

-1021 VRNGKNQIVQSEKL
+1021 VRNSKNQIIQSEKL

>member
-1 MKKVQMFNKLWSIVE
+1 MMNVGMVKKECSIVE
-16 KIKFY
+16 KIKYY

-28 VAVSDIRHSSNFNS
+28 VAVSDVRNSSNFNS
-42 FKPIENFFLIRQFFN
+42 FKPIENYFLIKQFFN
-57 DESTTNKYIESLKNI
+57 DEYTTKKYIESLNNI
-72 SNSPNLRSVPN
+72 SITPNLRSVPK
-83 GFDETW
+83 GFDENW
-89 TLRGPNKIGARVNV
+89 ILRGPNKIGARVNV

-124 KTLDGGQTWNPIFDN
+124 KTLDGGQTWNAIFDN
-139 FPWLAIADINIDP
+139 FPWLAIADVNIDP
-152 TNSKIIYVA
+152 INSKIIYVA

-196 VISKILINPVNPL
+196 VISKILINPVNTYIL
-209 IIYASSMGL
+209 YASSMGL
-218 PFKRD
+218 PFQRD
-223 KLRGIYKSING
+223 KQRGIYKSING
-234 GITWEKVWHVADDTG
+234 GITWEKIWHVADDTG
-249 IIDLILDPFNANI
+249 IIDIILDPFNANV

-277 LLSGI
+277 LLSGV
-282 NATIFKSV
+282 NASIFKSV
-290 DGGTTWNKSD
+290 DGGNSWIKSD
-300 NGLKLGPKG
+300 NGLKFGPKG
-309 RIGLVASKLTS
+309 RIGLVASKLTP

-340 VNGGANWV
+340 VNGGTTWV

-357 ALPDNAMGGFGW
+357 SLPNNAMGGFGW

-377 PKNDKDLFIL
+377 PKNDQDLFIL
-387 GVDLWRSNDGGVT
+387 GVDLWRSKDGGVT

-410 NKVHADK
+410 NNVHADK
-417 HDLVFI
+417 HDLVFL
-423 NESDLLLA
+423 NETNLLLA
-431 SDGGVYQSKDNGSS
+431 SDGGVYQSKDNGQS
-445 WSDYEEV
+445 WIDYEEV

-461 SNPHETD
+461 SNPHKPD
-468 VYYGGAQDHGTL
+468 AYYGGAQDHGTL

-496 FQQVFDPKNDNIFY
+496 FQQVFDPNNDNIFY

-525 LSFNTAMNGIDKF
+525 LSFIAAMNGIDKS

-544 APLIRSHF
+544 APLIRSSF

-573 SWKAISDDL
+573 YWKAMSNDL

-588 GARFHNITTIN
+588 GARFHNITTIH
-599 ESTKLQGLIYT
+599 ESTKLSALVYA
-610 GTSDANCWRFD
+610 GTSDANCWRYD
-621 PESKIWTNITNGLP
+621 PETNIWTNISNGLP
-635 ERYITSV
+635 QRYITSV
-642 QASPSFTDN
+642 QASPTFTDN

-656 SGYKDNDWQSHLFL
+656 SGYKDNDWQSHIFL
-670 SKERGDKWRSIK
+670 SKEKGDKWRSIK

-704 FVATDAGVYGSV
+704 FIATDAGVYGSI
-716 NGGINWHKLGTNLPM
+716 NGGLNWHKLGKNLPM

-758 NLKTLLEKKYS
+758 KLTTLLEKKYS
-769 LTVSPIN
+769 LTVSPTN
-776 LSIPSIGGNYPLNI
+776 LSIPSIGGNFSLNI

-799 KTNSFIRITP
+799 NANSFIRITP
-809 TSGVDNSFVSFICE
+809 TSGVDNSIVSLICE

-831 RDKIVIKGTG
+831 TDKMVIKGTG

-851 SGVLPTFTVSP
+851 NGILPTFTVSP

-869 GNQSQKISIIT
+869 GNQSQKISIET
-880 NTTWRVFKN
+880 NTSWKVFKN
-889 MDFINTNVTAG
+889 VDYIKTNVTAG
-900 SGNASIDVTSSLNT
+900 SGNTFIEVTCSINL
-914 TATTRTGL
+914 TANPRTEL
-922 LKFLPNGMDTIF
+922 LKFLPNGMDTIL

-946 INQVSKKY
+946 NKEVSNKY
-954 SPFQVFPNPMLNDL
+954 SSFQVFPNPILYDF
-968 ITLRKTH
+968 ITLKKTNG
-975 SLFEE
+975 LFEE

-999 PIFSDEL
+999 PIFSEEL

-1021 VRNGKNQIVQSEKL
+1021 VRNSKNQIIQSEKL

>member
-1 MKKVQMFNKLWSIVE
+1 MNVGMVKKVCSIVE
-16 KIKFY
+16 KIKY
-21 WIFLLFL
+21 YLLFLLFL
-28 VAVSDIRHSSNFNS
+28 VAVSDVRNSSNFNS
-42 FKPIENFFLIRQFFN
+42 FKPIENYFLIKQFFN
-57 DESTTNKYIESLKNI
+57 DEYTTKKYIESLNNI
-72 SNSPNLRSVPN
+72 SITPNLRSVPK
-83 GFDETW
+83 GFDENW
-89 TLRGPNKIGARVNV
+89 ILRGPNKIGARVNV

-124 KTLDGGQTWNPIFDN
+124 KTLDGGQTWNAIFDN
-139 FPWLAIADINIDP
+139 FPWLAIADVNIDP
-152 TNSKIIYVA
+152 INSKIIYVA

-196 VISKILINPVNPL
+196 VISKILINPVNTYIL
-209 IIYASSMGL
+209 YASSMGL
-218 PFKRD
+218 PFQRD
-223 KLRGIYKSING
+223 KQRGIYKSING
-234 GITWEKVWHVADDTG
+234 GITWEKIWHVADDTG
-249 IIDLILDPFNANI
+249 IIDIILDPFNANV

-277 LLSGI
+277 LLSGV
-282 NATIFKSV
+282 NASIFKSV
-290 DGGTTWNKSD
+290 DGGNSWIKSD
-300 NGLKLGPKG
+300 NGLKFGPKG
-309 RIGLVASKLTS
+309 RIGLVASKLTP

-340 VNGGANWV
+340 VNGGTTWV

-357 ALPDNAMGGFGW
+357 SLPNNAMGGFGW

-377 PKNDKDLFIL
+377 PKNDQDLFIL
-387 GVDLWRSNDGGVT
+387 GVDLWRSKDGGAT

-410 NKVHADK
+410 NSVHADK
-417 HDLVFI
+417 HDLVFL
-423 NESDLLLA
+423 NETNLLLA
-431 SDGGVYQSKDNGSS
+431 SDGGVYQSKDNGQS
-445 WSDYEEV
+445 WIDYEEV

-461 SNPHETD
+461 SNPHKPD
-468 VYYGGAQDHGTL
+468 AYYGGAQDHGTL

-496 FQQVFDPKNDNIFY
+496 FQQVFDPNNDNIFY

-525 LSFNTAMNGIDKF
+525 LSFIAAMNGIDKS

-544 APLIRSHF
+544 APLIRSSF

-573 SWKAISDDL
+573 YWKAMSNDL

-588 GARFHNITTIN
+588 GARFHNITTIH
-599 ESTKLQGLIYT
+599 ESTKLSALVYA
-610 GTSDANCWRFD
+610 GTSDANCWRYD
-621 PESKIWTNITNGLP
+621 PETNIWTNISNGLP
-635 ERYITSV
+635 QRYITSV
-642 QASPSFTDN
+642 QASPTFTDN

-656 SGYKDNDWQSHLFL
+656 SGYKDNDWQSHIFL
-670 SKERGDKWRSIK
+670 SKEKGDKWRSIK

-704 FVATDAGVYGSV
+704 FIATDAGVYGSI
-716 NGGINWHKLGTNLPM
+716 NGGLNWHKLGKNLPM

-758 NLKTLLEKKYS
+758 KLTTLLEKKYS
-769 LTVSPIN
+769 LTVSPTN
-776 LSIPSIGGNYPLNI
+776 LSIPSIGGNFSLNI

-799 KTNSFIRITP
+799 NANSFIRITP
-809 TSGVDNSFVSFICE
+809 TSGVDNSIVSLICE

-831 RDKIVIKGTG
+831 TDKMVIKGTG

-851 SGVLPTFTVSP
+851 NGILPTFTVSP

-869 GNQSQKISIIT
+869 GNQSQKISIET
-880 NTTWRVFKN
+880 NTSWKVFKN
-889 MDFINTNVTAG
+889 VDYIKTNVTAG
-900 SGNASIDVTSSLNT
+900 SGNTFIEVTCSINL
-914 TATTRTGL
+914 TANPRTEL
-922 LKFLPNGMDTIF
+922 LKFLPNGMDTIL

-946 INQVSKKY
+946 NKEVGNKY
-954 SPFQVFPNPMLNDL
+954 SSFQVFPNPILYDF
-968 ITLRKTH
+968 ITLKKTNG
-975 SLFEE
+975 LFEE

-999 PIFSDEL
+999 PIFSEEL

-1021 VRNGKNQIVQSEKL
+1021 VRNSKNQIIQSEKL